1 MKILH
6 IDSSVSG
13 ADSVSRQL
21 SRAVVEKL
29 QAEQPAAEVVYRDLG
44 SEPLP
49 HLTLADLKDHQVV
62 DEFLSA
68 DVIVLGAPMYNFTV
82 PTNLKAWLDRIAI
95 AGKTFQYAESG
106 PSGLAGGRKVIVAST
121 RGGFYGPESPIT
133 SYELQDR
140 YLKTFFGFLGVT
152 DLKFVH
158 AEGLGMGADQKSRS
172 VKAAMADVESL
183 AV

>member
-6 IDSSVSG
+6 IDSSISG
-13 ADSVSRQL
+13 PESVSRKL
-21 SRAVVEKL
+21 SFAAVQKLRAEH
-29 QAEQPAAEVVYRDLG
+29 PAADVVYRDLG
-44 SEPLP
+44 AEPLP
-49 HLTLADLKDHQVV
+49 HLSLADLSDHRLV

-68 DVIVLGAPMYNFTV
+68 DAIVLGAPMYNFTV

-95 AGKTFQYAESG
+95 AGKTFQYAADG
-106 PSGLAGGRKVIVAST
+106 PSGLAGGRKIIVAST

-152 DLKFVH
+152 DLTFVN
-158 AEGLGMGADQKSRS
+158 AEGLGMGPEQKSRA
-172 VKAAMADVESL
+172 VQDAMTAVEDL